1 MRENFRL
8 FRRAYPLYTSAYK
21 NWSMYLDT
29 LYSCCLKT
37 FLKCPIKVSKKYV
50 MVIWERNIVTP
61 CIHAYLLFRPDL
73 GPFSLKSGFLKF
85 YINPILK
92 QILEIRNLFFLK
104 SYRKFINFNFY
115 HMGSG
120 KFWKPTLRKRRPYTP
135 YRNVI
140 SRQLFWNLVIFEQCD
155 ATSINLDILN

>member
-1 MRENFRL
+1 MWDTYSAKISTKWMRENFRL

-92 QILEIRNLFFLK
+92 QILEIRNLFFFLK

-120 KFWKPTLRKRRPYTP
+120 KFWKPTLRK
-135 YRNVI
+135 
-140 SRQLFWNLVIFEQCD
+140 
-155 ATSINLDILN
+155 